1 MQVNDFSIDVYK
13 FIIQHFIGF
22 SNFSSRKILTMKKK
36 FALLLL
42 ALSSLTVIADD
53 TGEESQDSSWLLAP
67 VIVIEDDQ
75 LRVEGPEADQ
85 LGAVYVNGT
94 KMKVS
99 KGIVNL
105 SAVEEDVLEIK
116 VTMSNG
122 VILKQTYRRQ

>member
-1 MQVNDFSIDVYK
+1 MYK
-13 FIIQHFIGF
+13 FIIQQFIGF
-22 SNFSSRKILTMKKK
+22 SNFASRNILTMKKK

-42 ALSSLTVIADD
+42 ALSSLTVIADE
-53 TGEESQDSSWLLAP
+53 TGEESHDSSWLLAP
-67 VIVIEDDQ
+67 AIVIEDDQ
-75 LRVEGPEADQ
+75 LRVEGPESDQ

>member
-1 MQVNDFSIDVYK
+1 
-13 FIIQHFIGF
+13 
-22 SNFSSRKILTMKKK
+22 MKKK

-42 ALSSLTVIADD
+42 ALFSLTVIAEE
-53 TGEESQDSSWLLAP
+53 TGEESHDSSWLLAP

-75 LRVEGPEADQ
+75 LHVEGPDSDQ

>member
-1 MQVNDFSIDVYK
+1 
-13 FIIQHFIGF
+13 
-22 SNFSSRKILTMKKK
+22 MKKK

-42 ALSSLTVIADD
+42 ALSSLTVIADE

-75 LRVEGPEADQ
+75 LRVEGPESDQ